1 MIRLMSTII
10 ELQHREDNIEEF
22 AENGTHASY
31 PLTDKAYYVEEI
43 HYKFKDSICINVED

>member
-1 MIRLMSTII
+1 MDTII
-10 ELQHREDNIEEF
+10 EVQHREDNIEEF
-22 AENGTHASY
+22 PENDTHASY